1 MKIMKGGGKDQV
13 CVMAIK
19 KDGLA
24 TWFDGDTTCTA
35 NPKAIWLPQRQEQQ
49 HFQERRRERG
59 GTHLGHYDENYDR
72 DGNGTCIGDWD
83 EDFEKYLPVMFI
95 WAPLASLFAW
105 MSAMSS
111 GNRPLRET
119 PDKK

>member
-19 KDGLA
+19 KMDWPLDLMV
-24 TWFDGDTTCTA
+24 T
-35 NPKAIWLPQRQEQQ
+35 PPVLPIRKPYDC
-49 HFQERRRERG
+49 RRDKNNNTSKSVG
-59 GTHLGHYDENYDR
+59 ENVEEHTLVITMKIMT
-72 DGNGTCIGDWD
+72 GNGTCIGDWD